1 MPRPISESDVLHHAA
16 KELPDESVIERVR
29 AAIGMPPKSKTF
41 YMLTLDLIGSI
52 VESEDVLV
60 ACLDALYARKQI
72 DITNGW
78 IHGIKMIDTSD
89 WTVDDWD
96 WVRGTGRFAQ

>member
-41 YMLTLDLIGSI
+41 YMLTLDLAESIGGGR
-52 VESEDVLV
+52 
-60 ACLDALYARKQI
+60 CL
-72 DITNGW
+72 G
-78 IHGIKMIDTSD
+78 S
-89 WTVDDWD
+89 VS
-96 WVRGTGRFAQ
+96 GRFVRSKDD